1 MADRM
6 PASRMT
12 DLFVA
17 ATLALAVASCS
28 TPGASP
34 SPVGAS
40 PSPAGTSPS
49 PVGASPSAVAE
60 SPTPS
65 ATGPL
70 PTVGSTPTSSI
81 VLMTHD
87 SFAISED
94 VLAEFEARS
103 GVRVEILRAGDAGVM
118 VNQAILTVD
127 APLAD
132 VMYGVDN
139 AFLSRALD
147 AGIFEAHRPPLLST
161 VSPELVLD
169 PDGRVTPI
177 DYGDVCINYDRTAF
191 AAAGAPPAPVGLEE
205 LTAPAY
211 RSMLVVENPAT
222 SSPGLAF
229 LLATVGHFGEAGD
242 YTWRDY
248 WADLRANDV
257 LVTSGWEE
265 AYNGAFSGGAG
276 QGDRPI
282 VVSYATSPAAEVLF
296 ADPPREEPPTASLT
310 EGCFRQ
316 IEFAG
321 VLAGTAHRTEAQ
333 ALIDFMLE
341 PTFQAD
347 MPLNMFVFPANSQVG
362 LPEVFVEHAA
372 TVPEPITIDQ
382 ETLGAQR
389 ERWIEEWT
397 DVVLR

>member
-6 PASRMT
+6 PGPRRAH
-12 DLFVA
+12 LAVA
-17 ATLALAVASCS
+17 ALWLMVASCS
-28 TPGASP
+28 TPAASPLPAASP
-34 SPVGAS
+34 SPAGAS
-40 PSPAGTSPS
+40 PSPAATVPS
-49 PVGASPSAVAE
+49 PPASPAA
-60 SPTPS
+60 
-65 ATGPL
+65 G
-70 PTVGSTPTSSI
+70 SSI

-87 SFAISED
+87 SFAISD
-94 VLAEFEARS
+94 AVLAEFEQQS

-118 VNQAILTVD
+118 VNQAILTRD

-147 AGIFEAHRPPLLST
+147 AGIFEPHRPPLLAT
-161 VSPELVLD
+161 VPPQLQLD
-169 PDGRVTPI
+169 PLGRVTPI
-177 DYGDVCINYDRTAF
+177 DYGDVCVNYDRAAF
-191 AAAGAPPAPVGLEE
+191 DSAGAPAAPVRLEDLAE
-205 LTAPAY
+205 PAY
-211 RSMLVVENPAT
+211 RGMLVVENPAT

-229 LLATVGHFGEAGD
+229 LLATVGHFGDEGD

-248 WADLRANDV
+248 WADLRANEV

-265 AYNGAFSGGAG
+265 AYNGSFSGGAG

-296 ADPPREEPPTASLT
+296 ADPPTDQPPTASLT

-321 VLAGTAHRTEAQ
+321 VLAGTAHPTEAQ
-333 ALIDFMLE
+333 ALIDFMLG

-362 LPEVFVEHAA
+362 LPQVFVEHAA
-372 TVPEPITIDQ
+372 VVPDPIAVDQ
-382 ETLGAQR
+382 ETLGEQR
-389 ERWIEEWT
+389 EGWIEDWT